1 MKCNTVTA
9 LSQEQI
15 SSVFALLYR
24 EILDLR
30 NSGKPFNF
38 DVQKFTK
45 SLYKS
50 VNDAVG
56 AQKAMEY
63 AQAVPQLVYLLGN
76 TELSDYLVD
85 NNFSMDK
92 VLKLK
97 KDFNNINKVKE
108 YILDD
113 VKTAAE
119 LKKESQNIKKDSKKL
134 TIKNPSENSKIAQRQ
149 WTNGAKIL
157 FPLATTFQAAIF
169 VNPYEQGNLNEL
181 DREKALFYQVI
192 KDLVYYAKDANEE
205 GVVFYGTTPVAL
217 TAMPARL
224 LPYEYKTTA
233 DKEWQDKNGN
243 DPSEIYGVL
252 TDTEGNLLY
261 FTESGEITNDP
272 SKGRVIYQYLR
283 KPVLEK
289 GELIF
294 RNRSGYSSNLVSA
307 QDVLENEIKNG
318 VIYPS
323 EEARNVRLQQ
333 IKDQQRLQMNALF
346 TLRNLIT
353 ETQEPVMLNITGGS
367 FGLFTQS
374 APEPIPVKF
383 TEISEAVIKDYE
395 YIETGAMSG
404 RVKFNYTVKRPGGNI
419 QQTVYLDRGKFDE
432 NLAEKVAEVLTTKA
446 TLNGEELTPVQKTK
460 FFEVFVF
467 NKLGGNEGIYVTSAR
482 DKLIVK
488 INGKDIPQKVLYT
501 PEGKELIKKH
511 LLAKKVL
518 ELSKN
523 KDTQPV
529 NVHYNKKY
537 KKDKFTDYEINGDK
551 ITAKLVDHF
560 EVIKPYMSIVY
571 AGDEAAYFNGLNAY
585 LTFSIPMELLG
596 EISNYGLGQ
605 IASYTDT
612 NKTTKSKSNWNKTK
626 SKAEPK
632 LTRADYIKA
641 AAIKKAEEHKE

>member
-1 MKCNTVTA
+1 
-9 LSQEQI
+9 
-15 SSVFALLYR
+15 
-24 EILDLR
+24 
-30 NSGKPFNF
+30 
-38 DVQKFTK
+38 
-45 SLYKS
+45 
-50 VNDAVG
+50 
-56 AQKAMEY
+56 
-63 AQAVPQLVYLLGN
+63 
-76 TELSDYLVD
+76 
-85 NNFSMDK
+85 
-92 VLKLK
+92 
-97 KDFNNINKVKE
+97 
-108 YILDD
+108 
-113 VKTAAE
+113 
-119 LKKESQNIKKDSKKL
+119 
-134 TIKNPSENSKIAQRQ
+134 
-149 WTNGAKIL
+149 
-157 FPLATTFQAAIF
+157 
-169 VNPYEQGNLNEL
+169 
-181 DREKALFYQVI
+181 
-192 KDLVYYAKDANEE
+192 
-205 GVVFYGTTPVAL
+205 
-217 TAMPARL
+217 MPARL

-374 APEPIPVKF
+374 TPEPIPVKF

-511 LLAKKVL
+511 LIN
-518 ELSKN
+518 N
-523 KDTQPV
+523 KQ
-529 NVHYNKKY
+529 
-537 KKDKFTDYEINGDK
+537 
-551 ITAKLVDHF
+551 L
-560 EVIKPYMSIVY
+560 
-571 AGDEAAYFNGLNAY
+571 
-585 LTFSIPMELLG
+585 
-596 EISNYGLGQ
+596 
-605 IASYTDT
+605 
-612 NKTTKSKSNWNKTK
+612 
-626 SKAEPK
+626 
-632 LTRADYIKA
+632 
-641 AAIKKAEEHKE
+641 